1 MPVIAWS
8 RSLSPEKAEALG
20 IERKETSLE
29 VAAALMKMMVGEDEA
44 ASDDIARPEFQG
56 QGGEEGG
63 DHVRYFVTIGKRDG
77 ITVKELVTFIH
88 ETTGIPGNRIGD
100 ITFLEKFSF
109 VNVPSGFADKFADS
123 LAGSRLKGRRVNV
136 ERANAS
142 RPSGNNRRR

>member
-1 MPVIAWS
+1 MSGNVSFDEIQYSAGVP
-8 RSLSPEKAEALG
+8 
-20 IERKETSLE
+20 IERQ
-29 VAAALMKMMVGEDEA
+29 ADRYALRAVHQLKPLSVQ
-44 ASDDIARPEFQG
+44 SYLIARPEFQG